1 MEGQIC
7 GNAPVTWLG
16 EECDGDCAA
25 FVGECECHKM
35 AFLISRSRLAPKM
48 RGTEKGHQLNDLSKM
63 YFYDYS
69 TVHVPLQ
76 I

>member
-25 FVGECECHKM
+25 FVGECVSATKW
-35 AFLISRSRLAPKM
+35 RS
-48 RGTEKGHQLNDLSKM
+48 
-63 YFYDYS
+63 
-69 TVHVPLQ
+69 
-76 I
+76 